1 MDRSKIAEQTAEF
14 ASLMQRAQELAQ
26 RSSASALAKAT
37 GNEFSVLD
45 SGTVAQAYARV
56 GMKLAQNP
64 FALAQ
69 FQIDLWSNSAKAWAG
84 AWTGEGED
92 SKDHQQPLI
101 AHLQRD
107 QALAQSQRQNL
118 APAC

>member
-45 SGTVAQAYARV
+45 RGPWRRP
-56 GMKLAQNP
+56 MLA
-64 FALAQ
+64 
-69 FQIDLWSNSAKAWAG
+69 WG
-84 AWTGEGED
+84 
-92 SKDHQQPLI
+92 
-101 AHLQRD
+101 
-107 QALAQSQRQNL
+107 
-118 APAC
+118 